1 MTRRVIDCYICTNIL
16 IGAENRI
23 AASRWPPPTRTGAIA
38 MVSRGIP
45 AGSGERFHPT

>member
-23 AASRWPPPTRTGAIA
+23 A
-38 MVSRGIP
+38 VSPGRHRRGLEP
-45 AGSGERFHPT
+45 